1 MPVDTNAP
9 PPGGG
14 TLSDA
19 LGQGLDPGSE
29 VIASGPP
36 DLGGIFRLPRAAW
49 AWALFQGVRDPYVV
63 VVGIY
68 IFAPYFATTVVGD
81 PVRGQQI
88 VANISTIQGLIL
100 SLSAPL
106 LGAAVN
112 RMGPRKPGL
121 ALCVGLM
128 VPMIAALWFVHPGP
142 GGLSVLVTSLMLG
155 MIGALLVYT
164 DLLHNALLSAVT
176 PPQQAPVAS
185 GLAYSL
191 LNAISTAI
199 LVAVLW
205 AFVLPGKV
213 AWPFIP
219 PAPLFGLNV
228 AAHEPE
234 RSVGPII
241 AVLLALGS
249 VPVFLLAPDA
259 ARTGVRLRDAL
270 VEGAKE
276 LVATVKVLRGE
287 RNITLFLASRM
298 IYTDGKTALLAFS
311 GLYAKGVM
319 HWHVLEMLAFGILL
333 SIFAVVGGFVG
344 AGLDLVLGPRRA
356 VMLEV
361 AGSLTCVVLATGM
374 SPHAIL
380 YVIPWDS
387 AAHPALWNGPMFRTL
402 PEVLYLCI
410 GFGTAIFVTA
420 AYSSSRMLLVRL
432 APPEKL
438 GSFFGLYALSGT
450 ATMWLGALMVGIFTA
465 LWHTQEAGFAAIAGL
480 LTLGGLGMT
489 LVRGGDPLPRR
500 PG

>member
-9 PPGGG
+9 PAGGG

-19 LGQGLDPGSE
+19 LGPGLDPGSE
-29 VIASGPP
+29 VIAPGPP
-36 DLGGIFRLPRAAW
+36 DLGGIFRLPKAAW

-63 VVGIY
+63 VVSIY
-68 IFAPYFATTVVGD
+68 IFAPYFATAVVGD
-81 PVRGQQI
+81 PVRGQQV
-88 VANISTIQGLIL
+88 VANLSTIQGIIL
-100 SLSAPL
+100 SLTAPF

-128 VPMIAALWFVHPGP
+128 VPLIAALWFVHPGP
-142 GGLSVLVTSLMLG
+142 GGLSVAVTSVML
-155 MIGALLVYT
+155 ITIAVLLVYT
-164 DLLHNALLSAVT
+164 DLLHNALLSAVA
-176 PPQQAPVAS
+176 PPKQAPVAS

-213 AWPFIP
+213 DWPFIP
-219 PAPLFGLNV
+219 AAPLFGLNV

-234 RSVGPII
+234 RIVGPII
-241 AVLLALGS
+241 ALLLALGS
-249 VPVFLLAPDA
+249 MPLFLLAPDA
-259 ARTGVRLRDAL
+259 ARTGIPLRDAV
-270 VEGAKE
+270 VEGARE
-276 LVATVKVLRGE
+276 LVATLKVLRGE

-311 GLYAKGVM
+311 GLYAKGIM
-319 HWHVLEMLAFGILL
+319 HWHVLEMLAYGILL
-333 SIFAVVGGFVG
+333 SIFAVIGGFVG
-344 AGLDLVLGPRRA
+344 AGLDLLLGPRRA

-361 AGSLTCVVLATGM
+361 AGSLACVVLATGM
-374 SPHAIL
+374 SPHAIF

-387 AAHPALWNGPMFRTL
+387 AAHPDLWNGPMFRTL

>member
-121 ALCVGLM
+121 ALCVGVM
-128 VPMIAALWFVHPGP
+128 VPMIAALWFVHPG
-142 GGLSVLVTSLMLG
+142 LMLG
-155 MIGALLVYT
+155 TIGALLVYT

-234 RSVGPII
+234 RIVGPII

-465 LWHTQEAGFAAIAGL
+465 LWHPQEAGFAAIAGL

>member
-1 MPVDTNAP
+1 
-9 PPGGG
+9 
-14 TLSDA
+14 
-19 LGQGLDPGSE
+19 

-36 DLGGIFRLPRAAW
+36 DLGGIFQLPRSAW

-63 VVGIY
+63 VVSIY

-81 PVRGQQI
+81 PVRGQQV
-88 VANISTIQGLIL
+88 VANISTIQGVIL
-100 SLSAPL
+100 SLTAPL

-128 VPMIAALWFVHPGP
+128 IPMIAALWFVQPGP
-142 GGLSVLVTSLMLG
+142 GGLSVITTSFLLG
-155 MIGALLVYT
+155 AIAILLVYT
-164 DLLHNALLSAVT
+164 DLLHNALLNVVA
-176 PPQQAPVAS
+176 PPHQAPVAS

-199 LVAVLW
+199 LVTVLW

-213 AWPFIP
+213 NWPFIP
-219 PAPLFGLNV
+219 AAPLFGLDV

-234 RSVGPII
+234 RIVGPII
-241 AVLLALGS
+241 ALLLALGS
-249 VPVFLLAPDA
+249 VPLFLLAPDA
-259 ARTGVRLRDAL
+259 ARTGIRLRDA
-270 VEGAKE
+270 VMEGAKE
-276 LVATVKVLRGE
+276 LASTVKVLRGE

-311 GLYAKGVM
+311 GLYAKGIM

-333 SIFAVVGGFVG
+333 SIFAVIGGFVG
-344 AGLDLVLGPRRA
+344 AALDVVLGPRRA

-361 AGSLTCVVLATGM
+361 AGSLICVVLATGM
-374 SPHAIL
+374 SPHAIF
-380 YVIPWDS
+380 YVIPWEH
-387 AAHPALWNGPMFRTL
+387 ATHPDLWGGPMFRTL

-450 ATMWLGALMVGIFTA
+450 ATMWLGALMVGVFTA
-465 LWHTQEAGFAAIAGL
+465 IWHTQEAGFAAIAGL
-480 LTLGGLGMT
+480 LTLGGIGMT
-489 LVRGGDPLPRR
+489 LVRGGDPLPRQPR
-500 PG
+500 RG